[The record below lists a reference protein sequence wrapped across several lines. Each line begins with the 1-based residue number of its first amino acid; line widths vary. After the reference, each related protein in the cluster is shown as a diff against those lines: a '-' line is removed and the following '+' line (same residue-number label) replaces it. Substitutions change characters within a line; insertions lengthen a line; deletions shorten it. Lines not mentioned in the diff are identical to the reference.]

1 MFRRDFIQQITVGAG
16 GLAAAGAA
24 GAGEGRVVVYKI
36 DGFAC
41 VTCAV
46 GLEVMLRQQKGI
58 VKVKA
63 SYPEQQAA
71 IEFDPELTNED
82 SIKDFISSIGFKV
95 RPE

>member
-1 MFRRDFIQQITVGAG
+1 MFRRDFLQQVTVGAG

-24 GAGEGRVVVYKI
+24 RGAESRIVSYKI
-36 DGFAC
+36 DGFSC

-63 SYPEQQAA
+63 SYPERQAV
-71 IEFDPELTNED
+71 IEFDPEQINED
-82 SIKDFISSIGFKV
+82 SIKNFIDSIGFKV
-95 RPE
+95 LQQ